1 MKNYYGS
8 LCTEMYEILHKDAP
22 RDEFSFYLSY
32 AEKDM
37 SILEPLCGSGRFF
50 IPFLKRGYDIQGIDL
65 SNEMLSELKV
75 KEPNANVIQGDILNY
90 NLDKKFDYIFITSGS
105 VSLFT
110 DMEICKLILKK
121 MKSLLKKG
129 GRFVFAVDTIANS
142 STNDADYKV
151 SVSVKTKKGYDLVLK
166 NKNYYD
172 KDTQT
177 QFSPSIYELYN
188 GTVRLQQETMDFQTH
203 LYKPGEME
211 DILYSV
217 GFTEI
222 KVYSSYDKGTERNNQ
237 AEMFLYE
244 CTF

>member
-1 MKNYYGS
+1 
-8 LCTEMYEILHKDAP
+8 MYEILHKDAP
-22 RDEFSFYLSY
+22 RYELSFYLSY

-142 STNDADYKV
+142 STNDAYYKV
-151 SVSVKTKKGYDLVLK
+151 SVSVKTKKSYDLVLK

-188 GTVRLQQETMDFQTH
+188 ETVRLQQETMDFQTH
-203 LYKPGEME
+203 LYKPGAME
-211 DILYSV
+211 DILYSI

-244 CTF
+244 YTF